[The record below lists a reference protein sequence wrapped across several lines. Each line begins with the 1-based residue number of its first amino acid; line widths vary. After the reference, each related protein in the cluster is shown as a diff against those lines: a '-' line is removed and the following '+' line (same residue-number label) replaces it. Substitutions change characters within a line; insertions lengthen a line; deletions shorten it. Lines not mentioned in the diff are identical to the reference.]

1 MVSRNIIEKTIEN
14 ILTIKCKVNR
24 IGTNSL
30 NNNIKG
36 GLNRFAEETKDL
48 THERVQLLDNKGNVL
63 LEEDGDENH
72 VSWNSIEALQY
83 QQGDLINE
91 HNHPTPFIQSTD
103 KTFELSTCLSDRDVE
118 NLWKVDTIGFT
129 EDGEDITGTVYKSV
143 TCECGN
149 GSRMTLTRIDGTSDN
164 NFVIDD
170 YIAKEFGG
178 QPPKHTREEF
188 DETYNMLKSDWQT
201 MLHGFNNDYREHMNN
216 WANKNNTKYN
226 NRNEYTEEY
235 NKEAS
240 KFRKNYARNNKT
252 WNENLKF
259 DIDAFKEIGFEL
271 SMEWVR

>member
-91 HNHPTPFIQSTD
+91 HNHPTPFIQSND
-103 KTFELSTCLSDRDVE
+103 KTFELSTCLSDRDVN
-118 NLWKVDTIGFT
+118 NLWKVDTIGFSIIFLET
-129 EDGEDITGTVYKSV
+129 IRLNKPIFLFYLFHQ
-143 TCECGN
+143 
-149 GSRMTLTRIDGTSDN
+149 LTFQQHLIFYHGLFLTFAFLFYHQTSN
-164 NFVIDD
+164 
-170 YIAKEFGG
+170 
-178 QPPKHTREEF
+178 P
-188 DETYNMLKSDWQT
+188 
-201 MLHGFNNDYREHMNN
+201 
-216 WANKNNTKYN
+216 
-226 NRNEYTEEY
+226 
-235 NKEAS
+235 
-240 KFRKNYARNNKT
+240 
-252 WNENLKF
+252 
-259 DIDAFKEIGFEL
+259 
-271 SMEWVR
+271 